1 MSRVQITSR
10 VINKGARVA
19 GFGVEKRPTAE
30 AVGVPLNQRWPWIMQ
45 VPTSAYDARQ
55 RNKTS
60 GRKDG
65 GGLS

>member
-19 GFGVEKRPTAE
+19 VFGVEKRPTAE

-45 VPTSAYDARQ
+45 VPTSA
-55 RNKTS
+55 
-60 GRKDG
+60 
-65 GGLS
+65 